1 MQSSTQK
8 HQKKS
13 NNRLKLAN
21 NILNKEVNVG
31 KRFMSIREKELDE
44 SRWNL
49 FQEFNSG
56 KESLLKEQSEK
67 MQKLEEMLIA
77 NEQRENELKRAS
89 EAEKERSKKFKALM
103 EKITV
108 SWMLSN
114 IDSSYDY
121 YYLGR
126 EREQV
131 IEYLN

>member
-1 MQSSTQK
+1 MQSSMQK
-8 HQKKS
+8 RQKKS

-89 EAEKERSKKFKALM
+89 EAEKERSKEFKALM

-126 EREQV
+126 ERERV
-131 IEYLN
+131 IEYSN